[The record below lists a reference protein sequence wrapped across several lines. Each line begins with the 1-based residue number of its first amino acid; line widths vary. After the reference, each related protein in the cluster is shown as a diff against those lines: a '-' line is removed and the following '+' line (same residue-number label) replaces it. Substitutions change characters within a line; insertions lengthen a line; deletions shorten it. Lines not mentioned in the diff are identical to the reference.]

1 MTRTLIK
8 LGLAG
13 GCISVMT
20 SHPPASLWSIAAL
33 LLLMQLTWS
42 LLGLLPALVLPVL
55 VFALYHVDLDSTETL
70 PGMISPLLLIL
81 SLAIL
86 IIYLAYRLLKR
97 ATNT

>member
-8 LGLAG
+8 LGLVG

-20 SHPPASLWSIAAL
+20 SHPPTSLWSILAL
-33 LLLMQLTWS
+33 LFLMQLTWS

-55 VFALYHVDLDSTETL
+55 VFALYHVDIDSTETL
-70 PGMISPLLLIL
+70 PGMISPLLLIC

-86 IIYLAYRLLKR
+86 IIYFAYRLLKR